1 MGVGTYTLLF
11 YITFILSNKCLTENF
26 YYCIITMRKGNYGEI
41 MDDNLFEKLRILSDA
56 AKYDVSCVSSGVERK
71 NNTVGGIGNASA
83 AGICHAWSS
92 DGRCISL
99 LKILLT
105 NDCIYDCKY
114 CLNRVTNPI
123 KRATFTPEEVAELT
137 IQFYRRN
144 YIEGLFL
151 SSAVEK
157 SPDHTM
163 ENIYRVLELLRYK
176 YNFWG
181 YVHVK
186 VIPGASSLL
195 IQKTGMLADRMSV
208 NIELPTK
215 ESLHILAPQK
225 RVENILQPMS
235 LIHNEISR
243 AIEDKSHFSSA
254 SKFAPGGQST
264 QMIIGATPD
273 SDKTI
278 LNVSQ
283 NLYDKYRMKR
293 VFFSAYIPVMSSP
306 NLPAVSTMPPLLRE
320 HRLYQADWLMRFY
333 YFHSEELFTEIEPN
347 LDLEFDPKMM
357 YALRH
362 LDRFPIE
369 INKASY
375 EELLR
380 IPGLGVTSAQ
390 RIIRERKNAE
400 LSYDSLKKMKTVLKR
415 AKYFITVNGK
425 YYGTNKFEPDAIKAE
440 IRMKEVEKQIS
451 IFEFL

>member
-1 MGVGTYTLLF
+1 MNDS
-11 YITFILSNKCLTENF
+11 I
-26 YYCIITMRKGNYGEI
+26 
-41 MDDNLFEKLRILSDA
+41 FEKLRILSDA

-71 NNTVGGIGNASA
+71 NNSVGGIGNASA
-83 AGICHAWSS
+83 AGICHAWSA

-105 NDCIYDCKY
+105 NDCIYDCNY

-123 KRATFTPEEVAELT
+123 KRASFTPEEIAELT

-151 SSAVEK
+151 SSAIEK
-157 SPDHTM
+157 SPDDTM
-163 ENIYRVLELLRYK
+163 ENILRVLELLRYK

-186 VIPGASSLL
+186 VIPGANNIL
-195 IQKTGMLADRMSV
+195 IQKTGTLADRMSV

-215 ESLHILAPQK
+215 DSLHLLAPQK
-225 RVENILQPMS
+225 RIENIVRPMS
-235 LIHNEISR
+235 LINNEITKT
-243 AIEDKSHFSSA
+243 IEDKKHFGNTPR
-254 SKFAPGGQST
+254 FVPGGQST

-278 LNVSQ
+278 LSASQ
-283 NLYDKYRMKR
+283 GLYDSYKMKR
-293 VFFSAYIPVMSSP
+293 VFFSAYIPVISSP

-333 YFHSEELFTEIEPN
+333 YFHSNELFTETEHN

-357 YALRH
+357 YALRNM
-362 LDRFPIE
+362 DKFPIE
-369 INKASY
+369 INRASY

-390 RIIRERKNAE
+390 RIVRERKNAE

-415 AKYFITVNGK
+415 AKYFITVKGK
-425 YYGTNKFEPDAIKAE
+425 YYGNINMEPNL
-440 IRMKEVEKQIS
+440 IREELRLREAQKQLS
-451 IFEFL
+451 IFEFI

>member
-1 MGVGTYTLLF
+1 MEDILF
-11 YITFILSNKCLTENF
+11 K
-26 YYCIITMRKGNYGEI
+26 
-41 MDDNLFEKLRILSDA
+41 KLKILSDA

-71 NNTVGGIGNASA
+71 NNHVGGIGNASA
-83 AGICHAWSS
+83 AGICHTWSA

-105 NDCIYDCKY
+105 NDCIYDCSY
-114 CLNRVTNPI
+114 CLNRVTNPVE
-123 KRATFTPEEVAELT
+123 RATFTPEEVAELT

-157 SPDHTM
+157 NPDHTM
-163 ENIYRVLELLRYK
+163 ENIYKVLELLRYK

-186 VIPGASSLL
+186 VIPGASQLL

-215 ESLHILAPQK
+215 ESLKILAPQK
-225 RVENILQPMS
+225 KVENIIKPMS
-235 LIHNEISR
+235 LINNEITR
-243 AIEDKSHFSSA
+243 TIEDKKHFTNTPR
-254 SKFAPGGQST
+254 FVPGGQST

-283 NLYDKYRMKR
+283 NLYDKFNMKR
-293 VFFSAYIPVMSSP
+293 VFFSAYIPVISSP
-306 NLPAVSTMPPLLRE
+306 NLPSVSTMPPLVRE

-333 YFHSEELFTEIEPN
+333 YFNSDELFTETERN

-357 YALRH
+357 YALRNI
-362 LDRFPIE
+362 DKFPIE
-369 INKASY
+369 INKATY

-415 AKYFITVNGK
+415 ARHFITIKGK
-425 YYGTNKFEPDAIKAE
+425 YYGNSKFEPELIKE
-440 IRMKEVEKQIS
+440 ELRQNEKQQQIS
-451 IFEFL
+451 IFELI

>member
-1 MGVGTYTLLF
+1 
-11 YITFILSNKCLTENF
+11 
-26 YYCIITMRKGNYGEI
+26 
-41 MDDNLFEKLRILSDA
+41 MDDSLFEKLKILSDA

-71 NNTVGGIGNASA
+71 NKSVGGIGNASA

-105 NDCIYDCKY
+105 NDCIYDCSY
-114 CLNRVTNPI
+114 CLNRVTNPV
-123 KRATFTPEEVAELT
+123 KRATFTPEEVAELL
-137 IQFYRRN
+137 FSLRRN

-186 VIPGASSLL
+186 VIPGASSLI

-208 NIELPTK
+208 NIELPTR
-215 ESLHILAPQK
+215 ESLSLLAPQK
-225 RVENILQPMS
+225 RIGNILQPMS
-235 LIHNEISR
+235 IIHNEISR
-243 AIEDKSHFSSA
+243 AIEDKSHFRTSP
-254 SKFAPGGQST
+254 KFAPGGQST

-278 LNVSQ
+278 LTASQ
-283 NLYDKYRMKR
+283 NLYDKFRMKR
-293 VFFSAYIPVMSSP
+293 VFFSAYVPLMSSP
-306 NLPAVSTMPPLLRE
+306 NLPAVSSMPPLLRE

-333 YFHSEELFTEIEPN
+333 YFHSDELFTELEPN

-362 LDRFPIE
+362 LDRYPIE

-415 AKYFITVNGK
+415 AKYFITVKGK
-425 YYGTNKFEPDAIKAE
+425 YYGTTKFDPDAIKAE
-440 IRMKEVEKQIS
+440 IKMKEVQQQIS
-451 IFEFL
+451 VFDLQGWGSQA

>member
-1 MGVGTYTLLF
+1 M
-11 YITFILSNKCLTENF
+11 N
-26 YYCIITMRKGNYGEI
+26 
-41 MDDNLFEKLRILSDA
+41 DDIFKKLKILSDA

-71 NNTVGGIGNASA
+71 NSTVAGIGNASA
-83 AGICHAWSS
+83 AGICHTWAA

-105 NDCIYDCKY
+105 NDCVYDCSY
-114 CLNRVTNPI
+114 CLNRVTNTTE
-123 KRATFTPEEVAELT
+123 RASFTPEEVAELT

-163 ENIYRVLELLRYK
+163 ENICRVLEILRYK

-186 VIPGASSLL
+186 VIPGASPLL
-195 IQKTGMLADRMSV
+195 IQKAGMLADRMSV
-208 NIELPTK
+208 NIELPTR
-215 ESLHILAPQK
+215 ESLRILAPQK
-225 RVENILQPMS
+225 KIENIIRPMS
-235 LIHNEISR
+235 LINNEITR
-243 AIEDKSHFSSA
+243 TIEDKSHFSSTPR
-254 SKFAPGGQST
+254 FVPGGQST
-264 QMIIGATPD
+264 QMIIGATPE

-278 LNVSQ
+278 LTLSQ
-283 NLYDKYRMKR
+283 NLYERFNMKR
-293 VFFSAYIPVMSSP
+293 VFFSAYIPVNSSP
-306 NLPAVSTMPPLLRE
+306 MLPAVSTMPPLLRE

-333 YFHSEELFTEIEPN
+333 YFHSEELFTDNNQN

-357 YALRH
+357 YALRNI
-362 LDRFPIE
+362 DKFPVE
-369 INKASY
+369 INRASY

-380 IPGLGVTSAQ
+380 IPGLGVKSAQ

-415 AKYFITVNGK
+415 AKYFITVKGK
-425 YYGTNKFEPDAIKAE
+425 YYGNVEFEPEAIKEE
-440 IRMKEVEKQIS
+440 IRQKEVQKQLS
-451 IFEFL
+451 IFELL

>member
-1 MGVGTYTLLF
+1 M
-11 YITFILSNKCLTENF
+11 ND
-26 YYCIITMRKGNYGEI
+26 II
-41 MDDNLFEKLRILSDA
+41 FEKLKILSDA
-56 AKYDVSCVSSGVERK
+56 AKYDVSCVSSGVDRK
-71 NNTVGGIGNASA
+71 NNNIGGIGNASA

-105 NDCIYDCKY
+105 NDCIYDCHY
-114 CLNRVTNPI
+114 CMNRVTNNV
-123 KRATFTPEEVAELT
+123 KRASFTPEEVAELT

-157 SPDHTM
+157 NPDYTM
-163 ENIYRVLELLRYK
+163 ENIYKVLELLRYK

-186 VIPGASSLL
+186 VIPGADPILV
-195 IQKTGMLADRMSV
+195 KKAGALADRMSV
-208 NIELPTK
+208 NIELPTR

-225 RVENILQPMS
+225 KIESILQPMHV
-235 LIHNEISR
+235 IKTEISR
-243 AIEDKSHFSSA
+243 TIEDKSRFYNTPR
-254 SKFAPGGQST
+254 FVPGGQST

-278 LNVSQ
+278 LNLSQ
-283 NLYDKYRMKR
+283 NLYDRFNMQR
-293 VFFSAYIPVMSSP
+293 VFFSAYIPVISSP
-306 NLPAVSTMPPLLRE
+306 NLPSVSTVPPLARE

-333 YFHSEELFTEIEPN
+333 YFKSEELFTEIDNN

-357 YALRH
+357 YALRNINK
-362 LDRFPIE
+362 FPIE

-380 IPGLGVTSAQ
+380 VPGLGVISAR
-390 RIIRERKNAE
+390 RIVRERKNAE
-400 LSYDSLKKMKTVLKR
+400 LSYDSLLKMKTVLKR
-415 AKYFITVNGK
+415 AKYFITVKGK
-425 YYGTNKFEPDAIKAE
+425 YYGNTKFEPDSIKEKIRFKE
-440 IRMKEVEKQIS
+440 IQKQFS
-451 IFEFL
+451 IFEFM

>member
-1 MGVGTYTLLF
+1 
-11 YITFILSNKCLTENF
+11 
-26 YYCIITMRKGNYGEI
+26 
-41 MDDNLFEKLRILSDA
+41 MDDNIFRKLKILSDA

-71 NNTVGGIGNASA
+71 NRNTGGIGNASA
-83 AGICHAWSS
+83 AGICHTWSA

-105 NDCIYDCKY
+105 NDCIYDCSY
-114 CLNRVTNPI
+114 CLNRVTNTTE
-123 KRATFTPEEVAELT
+123 RATFTPEEVAELT

-157 SPDHTM
+157 SPDNTM
-163 ENIYRVLELLRYK
+163 ENIYKVLEILRYK

-186 VIPGASSLL
+186 VIPGASPLL
-195 IQKTGMLADRMSV
+195 VQKTGMLADRMSV
-208 NIELPTK
+208 NIELPTR
-215 ESLHILAPQK
+215 ESLRILAPQK
-225 RVENILQPMS
+225 KIENILKPMS
-235 LIHNEISR
+235 LINNEITR
-243 AIEDKSHFSSA
+243 TIEDKQHFSSTPR
-254 SKFAPGGQST
+254 FVPGGQST

-278 LNVSQ
+278 LNLSQ
-283 NLYDKYRMKR
+283 NLYEKFHMKR
-293 VFFSAYIPVMSSP
+293 VFFSAYIPVISSP
-306 NLPAVSTMPPLLRE
+306 MLPAVSTMPPLLRE

-333 YFHSEELFTEIEPN
+333 YFHSEELFTQDNQN

-357 YALRH
+357 YALRNI
-362 LDRFPIE
+362 DKFPIE

-390 RIIRERKNAE
+390 RIVRERKNAE
-400 LSYDSLKKMKTVLKR
+400 LSYDSLKKMRTVLKR
-415 AKYFITVNGK
+415 ARYFITVKGK
-425 YYGTNKFEPDAIKAE
+425 YYGNVNFDPEVIKEELRQKE
-440 IRMKEVEKQIS
+440 IQRQLS
-451 IFEFL
+451 IFELL

>member
-1 MGVGTYTLLF
+1 
-11 YITFILSNKCLTENF
+11 
-26 YYCIITMRKGNYGEI
+26 
-41 MDDNLFEKLRILSDA
+41 MDDNLFKKLKILSDA

-83 AGICHAWSS
+83 AGICHTWSA

-105 NDCIYDCKY
+105 NDCIYDCSY
-114 CLNRVTNPI
+114 CLNRVTNSTE
-123 KRATFTPEEVAELT
+123 RATFTPEEVAELT

-163 ENIYRVLELLRYK
+163 ENIYKVLEILRYK

-186 VIPGASSLL
+186 VIPGANPLL
-195 IQKTGMLADRMSV
+195 VQKTGMLADRMSV

-215 ESLHILAPQK
+215 ESLKMLAPQK
-225 RVENILQPMS
+225 KIENIVNPMS
-235 LIHNEISR
+235 LINSEITR
-243 AIEDKSHFSSA
+243 TIEDKKHFSSTPR
-254 SKFAPGGQST
+254 FVPGGQST

-278 LNVSQ
+278 LGLSQ
-283 NLYDKYRMKR
+283 NLYERFNMKR
-293 VFFSAYIPVMSSP
+293 VFFSAYIPVISSP
-306 NLPAVSTMPPLLRE
+306 NLPAISTMPPLLRE

-333 YFHSEELFTEIEPN
+333 YFHSEELFTETEAN
-347 LDLEFDPKMM
+347 LDLEFDPKMV
-357 YALRH
+357 YALRNI
-362 LDRFPIE
+362 DKFPVE

-415 AKYFITVNGK
+415 ARYFITVKGK
-425 YYGTNKFEPDAIKAE
+425 YYGNIKFEPEIIKKE
-440 IRMKEVEKQIS
+440 LRQKEVQKQLS
-451 IFEFL
+451 IFELL

>member
-1 MGVGTYTLLF
+1 M
-11 YITFILSNKCLTENF
+11 N
-26 YYCIITMRKGNYGEI
+26 
-41 MDDNLFEKLRILSDA
+41 DDIFKKLKILSDA

-71 NNTVGGIGNASA
+71 NSTVAGIGNASA
-83 AGICHAWSS
+83 AGICHTWAA

-105 NDCIYDCKY
+105 NDCVYDCSY
-114 CLNRVTNPI
+114 CLNRVTNTTE
-123 KRATFTPEEVAELT
+123 RASFTPEEVAELT

-163 ENIYRVLELLRYK
+163 ENICRALEILRYK

-186 VIPGASSLL
+186 VIPGASPLL
-195 IQKTGMLADRMSV
+195 IQKAGMLADRMSV
-208 NIELPTK
+208 NIELPTR
-215 ESLHILAPQK
+215 ESLRILAPQK
-225 RVENILQPMS
+225 KIENIIRPMS
-235 LIHNEISR
+235 LINNEITR
-243 AIEDKSHFSSA
+243 TIEDKSHFSSTPR
-254 SKFAPGGQST
+254 FVPGGQST
-264 QMIIGATPD
+264 QMIIGATPE

-278 LNVSQ
+278 LTLSQ
-283 NLYDKYRMKR
+283 NLYERFNMKR
-293 VFFSAYIPVMSSP
+293 VFFSAYIPVNSSP
-306 NLPAVSTMPPLLRE
+306 MLPAVSTMPPLLRE

-333 YFHSEELFTEIEPN
+333 YFHSEELFTDNNQN

-357 YALRH
+357 YALRNI
-362 LDRFPIE
+362 DKFPVE
-369 INKASY
+369 INRASY

-380 IPGLGVTSAQ
+380 IPGLGVKSAQ

-415 AKYFITVNGK
+415 AKYFITVKGK
-425 YYGTNKFEPDAIKAE
+425 YYGNVEFEPEAIKEE
-440 IRMKEVEKQIS
+440 IRQKEVQKQLS
-451 IFEFL
+451 IFELL

>member
-1 MGVGTYTLLF
+1 M
-11 YITFILSNKCLTENF
+11 N
-26 YYCIITMRKGNYGEI
+26 
-41 MDDNLFEKLRILSDA
+41 DNLFEKLKILSDA

-83 AGICHAWSS
+83 AGICHTWSA

-99 LKILLT
+99 LKVLLT
-105 NDCIYDCKY
+105 NDCIYDCSY

-123 KRATFTPEEVAELT
+123 ERATFTPDEVAELT

-151 SSAVEK
+151 SSAVDK

-163 ENIYRVLELLRYK
+163 ENIYKVLELLRYK

-186 VIPGASSLL
+186 VIPGANPIL

-215 ESLHILAPQK
+215 ESLKILAPQK
-225 RVENILQPMS
+225 KIENIINPMS
-235 LIHNEISR
+235 LINNEISR
-243 AIEDKSHFSSA
+243 TIEDKKHFSNTPR
-254 SKFAPGGQST
+254 FVPGGQST

-278 LNVSQ
+278 LSMSQ
-283 NLYDKYRMKR
+283 NLYDRFSMKR
-293 VFFSAYIPVMSSP
+293 VFFSAYIPVISSP
-306 NLPAVSTMPPLLRE
+306 NLPAISTMPPLLRE

-333 YFHSEELFTEIEPN
+333 YFHSDELFTEIEPN

-357 YALRH
+357 YALRNINK
-362 LDRFPIE
+362 FPIE

-415 AKYFITVNGK
+415 ARYFITVKGK
-425 YYGTNKFEPDAIKAE
+425 YYGNVKFEPDVIKGE
-440 IRMKEVEKQIS
+440 LRQKEVQKQLS
-451 IFEFL
+451 IFELL

>member
-1 MGVGTYTLLF
+1 M
-11 YITFILSNKCLTENF
+11 N
-26 YYCIITMRKGNYGEI
+26 
-41 MDDNLFEKLRILSDA
+41 DNLFNKLKILSDA

-83 AGICHAWSS
+83 AGICHTWSA

-105 NDCIYDCKY
+105 NDCIYDCSY
-114 CLNRVTNPI
+114 CLNRVTNPVE
-123 KRATFTPEEVAELT
+123 RATFTPEEVAELT

-157 SPDHTM
+157 SPDYTM
-163 ENIYRVLELLRYK
+163 ENIYKVLELLRYK

-181 YVHVK
+181 YAHVK
-186 VIPGASSLL
+186 VIPGANPLL

-208 NIELPTK
+208 NIELPTS
-215 ESLHILAPQK
+215 ESLKVLAPQK
-225 RVENILQPMS
+225 KIENIVKPMS
-235 LIHNEISR
+235 FIHNEISR
-243 AIEDKSHFSSA
+243 TIEDKRFFKSTPRFV
-254 SKFAPGGQST
+254 PGGQST

-278 LNVSQ
+278 LNMSQ
-283 NLYDKYRMKR
+283 NLYDRFNMKR
-293 VFFSAYIPVMSSP
+293 VFFSAYIPVISSP
-306 NLPAVSTMPPLLRE
+306 NLPAISTMPPLLRE

-333 YFHSEELFTEIEPN
+333 YFHSEELFTDTEQN
-347 LDLEFDPKMM
+347 LDLEFDPKMV
-357 YALRH
+357 YALRNIH
-362 LDRFPIE
+362 RFPIE

-390 RIIRERKNAE
+390 RIIRERRNAE

-415 AKYFITVNGK
+415 AKYFITIKGK
-425 YYGTNKFEPDAIKAE
+425 YYGNVKFEPEVIKE
-440 IRMKEVEKQIS
+440 ELKQKEVQQQLS
-451 IFEFL
+451 IYDLL

>member
-1 MGVGTYTLLF
+1 M
-11 YITFILSNKCLTENF
+11 NENV
-26 YYCIITMRKGNYGEI
+26 
-41 MDDNLFEKLRILSDA
+41 FEKLKILSAA

-71 NNTVGGIGNASA
+71 NNSVGGIGNASA
-83 AGICHAWSS
+83 SGICHAWSS

-99 LKILLT
+99 LKVLLT
-105 NDCIYDCKY
+105 NDCIYDCSY
-114 CLNRVTNPI
+114 CMNRVTNPVE
-123 KRATFTPEEVAELT
+123 RATFTPEEIAELT
-137 IQFYRRN
+137 IEFYRRN

-157 SPDHTM
+157 SPDNTM
-163 ENIYRVLELLRYK
+163 ENMLRVLELLRYK

-186 VIPGASSLL
+186 GIPGASNML
-195 IQKTGMLADRMSV
+195 IQKAGMLADRMSV
-208 NIELPTK
+208 NIELPTR
-215 ESLHILAPQK
+215 ESLSLLAPQK
-225 RVENILQPMS
+225 KIENIVRPMS
-235 LIHNEISR
+235 LITGEIAR
-243 AIEDKSHFSSA
+243 TIEDKKHFRSTPR
-254 SKFAPGGQST
+254 FVPGGQST

-278 LNVSQ
+278 LSTSQ
-283 NLYDKYRMKR
+283 GLYDSYRMKR
-293 VFFSAYIPVMSSP
+293 VFFSAYIPVVSSP

-333 YFHSEELFTEIEPN
+333 YFHSSELFTEIDHN

-357 YALRH
+357 YALRNI
-362 LDRFPIE
+362 DKFPIE

-415 AKYFITVNGK
+415 ARYFITVKGK
-425 YYGTNKFEPDAIKAE
+425 YYGNINMEPDSIRAE
-440 IRMKEVEKQIS
+440 LRFKEAQKQLS
-451 IFEFL
+451 IFEFV

>member
-1 MGVGTYTLLF
+1 M
-11 YITFILSNKCLTENF
+11 
-26 YYCIITMRKGNYGEI
+26 
-41 MDDNLFEKLRILSDA
+41 
-56 AKYDVSCVSSGVERK
+56 
-71 NNTVGGIGNASA
+71 
-83 AGICHAWSS
+83 
-92 DGRCISL
+92 
-99 LKILLT
+99 
-105 NDCIYDCKY
+105 
-114 CLNRVTNPI
+114 NRVTNPT
-123 KRATFTPEEVAELT
+123 KRATFTPEEIAELT

-163 ENIYRVLELLRYK
+163 ENIYKVLELLRYK

-186 VIPGASSLL
+186 VIPGANAAI

-215 ESLHILAPQK
+215 ESLKILAPQK
-225 RVENILQPMS
+225 KIESIINPMS
-235 LIHNEISR
+235 LINNEIIR
-243 AIEDKSHFSSA
+243 TIEDKKHFSSTPR
-254 SKFAPGGQST
+254 FVPGGQST

-278 LNVSQ
+278 LNLSQ
-283 NLYDKYRMKR
+283 NLYDRFNMKR

-306 NLPAVSTMPPLLRE
+306 NLPAISTMPPLLRE

-357 YALRH
+357 YALRNV
-362 LDRFPIE
+362 DKFPIE
-369 INKASY
+369 INKSSF

-400 LSYDSLKKMKTVLKR
+400 LSYDSLKKMKLVLKR
-415 AKYFITVNGK
+415 AKYFITVKGK
-425 YYGTNKFEPDAIKAE
+425 YYGNINFEPEVIKQELRQKE
-440 IRMKEVEKQIS
+440 IQKQLS
-451 IFEFL
+451 IFELL

>member
-1 MGVGTYTLLF
+1 
-11 YITFILSNKCLTENF
+11 
-26 YYCIITMRKGNYGEI
+26 
-41 MDDNLFEKLRILSDA
+41 MDDNLFKKLKILSDA

-71 NNTVGGIGNASA
+71 NNTVGGIGNASS
-83 AGICHAWSS
+83 AGICHTWSA

-105 NDCIYDCKY
+105 NDCIYDCSY

-123 KRATFTPEEVAELT
+123 ERATFTPEEVAELT

-151 SSAVEK
+151 SSAVDK

-163 ENIYRVLELLRYK
+163 ENIYKILELLRYK

-186 VIPGASSLL
+186 VIPGASPDL

-208 NIELPTK
+208 NIELPTR
-215 ESLHILAPQK
+215 ESLKVLAPQK
-225 RVENILQPMS
+225 KIENIINPMS
-235 LIHNEISR
+235 LINNEITR
-243 AIEDKSHFSSA
+243 TIEDKKYF
-254 SKFAPGGQST
+254 KNTPRFVPGGQST

-278 LNVSQ
+278 LGLSQ
-283 NLYDKYRMKR
+283 NLYSKFNMKR
-293 VFFSAYIPVMSSP
+293 VFFSAYIPVISSP
-306 NLPAVSTMPPLLRE
+306 NLPAISTMPPLLRE

-333 YFHSEELFTEIEPN
+333 YFNSSELFTEIEPN

-357 YALRH
+357 YALRNIN
-362 LDRFPIE
+362 RFPIE

-415 AKYFITVNGK
+415 AKYFITVKGK
-425 YYGTNKFEPDAIKAE
+425 YYGNIKMEPDLIKQE
-440 IRMKEVEKQIS
+440 IRQKEMAQQLS
-451 IFEFL
+451 IYDLL

>member
-1 MGVGTYTLLF
+1 
-11 YITFILSNKCLTENF
+11 
-26 YYCIITMRKGNYGEI
+26 
-41 MDDNLFEKLRILSDA
+41 MDESLFEKLQILSDA

-71 NNTVGGIGNASA
+71 NNTTSGIGNASA

-114 CLNRVTNPI
+114 CLNKVTNNI

-163 ENIYRVLELLRYK
+163 ENIYKVLFLLRYK

-186 VIPGASSLL
+186 VIPGASPLL
-195 IQKTGMLADRMSV
+195 VEKTGALADRMSV
-208 NIELPTK
+208 NIELPTR
-215 ESLHILAPQK
+215 ESLKILAPQK
-225 RVENILQPMS
+225 KIEKILEPMS
-235 LIHNEISR
+235 LIKNETSR
-243 AIEDKSHFSSA
+243 YLEDKKYSVNAPRFV
-254 SKFAPGGQST
+254 PGGQST

-283 NLYDKYRMKR
+283 NLYDRFSMKR
-293 VFFSAYIPVMSSP
+293 VFFSAYIPVVTSP
-306 NLPAVSTMPPLLRE
+306 NLPAVSSMPPLLRE

-333 YFHSEELFTEIEPN
+333 YFKSEELFTEIEPN

-357 YALRH
+357 YALRN
-362 LDRFPIE
+362 LDRFPVE

-375 EELLR
+375 EDLLR
-380 IPGLGVTSAQ
+380 VPGLGVTSAQ
-390 RIIRERKNAE
+390 RIVRERKNAE
-400 LSYDSLKKMKTVLKR
+400 LSYDTLRRMKTVLKR

-425 YYGTNKFEPDAIKAE
+425 YYGNTQFEPDAIKEE
-440 IRMKEVEKQIS
+440 IRFKEIQKQLS
-451 IFEFL
+451 IYEFI

>member
-1 MGVGTYTLLF
+1 MKIG
-11 YITFILSNKCLTENF
+11 
-26 YYCIITMRKGNYGEI
+26 GN

-83 AGICHAWSS
+83 AGICHAWST

-123 KRATFTPEEVAELT
+123 ERATFTPEEVAELT

-186 VIPGASSLL
+186 VIPGANSLL
-195 IQKTGMLADRMSV
+195 VQKTGMLADRMSV
-208 NIELPTK
+208 NIELPTR

-225 RVENILQPMS
+225 KVENILQPMS
-235 LIHNEISR
+235 IIHNEISR
-243 AIEDKSHFSSA
+243 AIEDKSHFKNFQ
-254 SKFAPGGQST
+254 KFVPGGQST

-278 LNVSQ
+278 LKLSQ
-283 NLYDKYRMKR
+283 NLYDKFSMKR
-293 VFFSAYIPVMSSP
+293 VFFSAYIPVMSSQ

-333 YFHSEELFTEIEPN
+333 YFNSAELFTEIEPN

-357 YALRH
+357 YALRNI
-362 LDRFPIE
+362 DRFPIE

-390 RIIRERKNAE
+390 RIIKERKNAE
-400 LSYDSLKKMKTVLKR
+400 LSYDSLKKMRTVLKR
-415 AKYFITVNGK
+415 AKYFITVKGK
-425 YYGTNKFEPDAIKAE
+425 YYGNTKLDPDAIKDE
-440 IRMKEVEKQIS
+440 IRMKEIQRQIS
-451 IFEFL
+451 IFEI

>member
-1 MGVGTYTLLF
+1 M
-11 YITFILSNKCLTENF
+11 E
-26 YYCIITMRKGNYGEI
+26 
-41 MDDNLFEKLRILSDA
+41 DNLFEKLRILSDA

-71 NNTVGGIGNASA
+71 NNKVGGIGNASA
-83 AGICHAWSS
+83 VGICHAWST

-186 VIPGASSLL
+186 VIPGANPLL
-195 IQKTGMLADRMSV
+195 VQKTGMLADRMSV
-208 NIELPTK
+208 NIELPTR
-215 ESLHILAPQK
+215 ESLSLLAPQK
-225 RVENILQPMS
+225 KMENILKPMS

-243 AIEDKSHFSSA
+243 AIEDKSHFKNA
-254 SKFAPGGQST
+254 QKFVPGGQST

-278 LNVSQ
+278 LSASQ
-283 NLYDKYRMKR
+283 NLYDKFRMKR
-293 VFFSAYIPVMSSP
+293 VFFSAYVPIMSSP

-333 YFHSEELFTEIEPN
+333 YYKSEELFTEVEQN

-357 YALRH
+357 YALRNI
-362 LDRFPIE
+362 DKFPIE
-369 INKASY
+369 INNASY

-390 RIIRERKNAE
+390 RIIRERKNAQI
-400 LSYDSLKKMKTVLKR
+400 SYDSLKKMRTVLKR
-415 AKYFITVNGK
+415 AKYFITVKGK
-425 YYGTNKFEPDAIKAE
+425 YYGNTKIDPETIKAE
-440 IRMKEVEKQIS
+440 IRSKEIQRQIS
-451 IFEFL
+451 IFELL

>member
-1 MGVGTYTLLF
+1 MNDDLF
-11 YITFILSNKCLTENF
+11 N
-26 YYCIITMRKGNYGEI
+26 
-41 MDDNLFEKLRILSDA
+41 KLRILSDA

-83 AGICHAWSS
+83 AGICHTWSA

-105 NDCIYDCKY
+105 NDCIYDCSY
-114 CLNRVTNPI
+114 CLNRVTNPTD
-123 KRATFTPEEVAELT
+123 RATFTPEEVAELT

-163 ENIYRVLELLRYK
+163 ENIYKVLELLRYK

-186 VIPGASSLL
+186 VIPGASPMLV
-195 IQKTGMLADRMSV
+195 QKTGMLADRMSV
-208 NIELPTK
+208 NIELPTR
-215 ESLHILAPQK
+215 ESLKILAPQK
-225 RVENILQPMS
+225 KIENIISPMS
-235 LIHNEISR
+235 LINNEISR
-243 AIEDKSHFSSA
+243 TIEDK
-254 SKFAPGGQST
+254 KFFKSTPRFVPGGQST

-273 SDKTI
+273 NDKTI
-278 LNVSQ
+278 LGMSQ
-283 NLYDKYRMKR
+283 NLYERYNMKR
-293 VFFSAYIPVMSSP
+293 VFFSAYIPVISSP
-306 NLPAVSTMPPLLRE
+306 NLPAISTMPPLVRE

-333 YFHSEELFTEIEPN
+333 YFHSEELFTETEQN

-357 YALRH
+357 YALRNINK
-362 LDRFPIE
+362 FPIE

-390 RIIRERKNAE
+390 RIMRERKNAE
-400 LSYDSLKKMKTVLKR
+400 LSYDSLRKMKTVLKR
-415 AKYFITVNGK
+415 AKYFITVKGK
-425 YYGTNKFEPDAIKAE
+425 YYGNVNFEPDRIKE
-440 IRMKEVEKQIS
+440 ELRQKEVQKQLS
-451 IFEFL
+451 IFDLF

>member
-1 MGVGTYTLLF
+1 
-11 YITFILSNKCLTENF
+11 
-26 YYCIITMRKGNYGEI
+26 
-41 MDDNLFEKLRILSDA
+41 MDDNIFRKLKILSDA

-71 NNTVGGIGNASA
+71 NRNTGGIGNASA
-83 AGICHAWSS
+83 AGICHTWSA

-105 NDCIYDCKY
+105 NDCIYDCSY
-114 CLNRVTNPI
+114 CLNRVTNTTE
-123 KRATFTPEEVAELT
+123 RATFTPEEVAELT

-157 SPDHTM
+157 SPDNTM
-163 ENIYRVLELLRYK
+163 ENIYKVLEILRYK

-186 VIPGASSLL
+186 VIPGASPLL
-195 IQKTGMLADRMSV
+195 VQKTGMLADRMSV
-208 NIELPTK
+208 NIELPTR
-215 ESLHILAPQK
+215 ESLRILAPQK
-225 RVENILQPMS
+225 KIENILKPMS
-235 LIHNEISR
+235 LINNEITR
-243 AIEDKSHFSSA
+243 TIEDKQHFSSTPR
-254 SKFAPGGQST
+254 FVPGGQST

-278 LNVSQ
+278 LNLSQ
-283 NLYDKYRMKR
+283 NLYEKFHMKR
-293 VFFSAYIPVMSSP
+293 VFFSAYIPVISSP
-306 NLPAVSTMPPLLRE
+306 MLPAVSTMPPLLRE

-333 YFHSEELFTEIEPN
+333 YFHSEELFTQYNQN

-357 YALRH
+357 YALRNI
-362 LDRFPIE
+362 DKFPIE

-390 RIIRERKNAE
+390 RIVRERKNAE
-400 LSYDSLKKMKTVLKR
+400 LSYDSLKKMRTVLKR
-415 AKYFITVNGK
+415 ARYFITVKGK
-425 YYGTNKFEPDAIKAE
+425 YYGNVNFDPEVIKEELRQKE
-440 IRMKEVEKQIS
+440 IQRQLS
-451 IFEFL
+451 IFELL